1 MFSFFISAKTDEVL
15 KAKENI
21 KEEKTIKEEGE
32 PNLKFFFYLKLI
44 EEKYSGE
51 LYR

>member
-1 MFSFFISAKTDEVL
+1 LQYSLFFISAKTDEVL

-32 PNLKFFFYLKLI
+32 KKCNLKL
-44 EEKYSGE
+44 
-51 LYR
+51 R

>member
-1 MFSFFISAKTDEVL
+1 MFSFFVSAKTDEVL

-32 PNLKFFFYLKLI
+32 ANFKNVNLKLM
-44 EEKYSGE
+44 
-51 LYR
+51 

>member
-1 MFSFFISAKTDEVL
+1 LQYSLFFISAKTDEEL

-32 PNLKFFFYLKLI
+32 KKNVT
-44 EEKYSGE
+44 SN
-51 LYR
+51 